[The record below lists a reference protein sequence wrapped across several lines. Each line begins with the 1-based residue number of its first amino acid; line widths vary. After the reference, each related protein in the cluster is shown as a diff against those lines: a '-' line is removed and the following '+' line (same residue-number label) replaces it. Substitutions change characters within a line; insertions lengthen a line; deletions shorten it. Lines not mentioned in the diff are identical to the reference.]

1 MKHEYSLENYRLFR
15 IDGNNLTMMNW
26 ENVRY
31 FLALAEAGTLSG
43 AARLLEVEHATVA
56 RRVESLEAEVGLK
69 LIDRRGRRFLLTADG
84 QQVVTIARQMNDQ
97 VHAISLLSASSNADL
112 NATVTISAPPAFAT
126 ARLAGPIA
134 ALSSKYPG
142 LNICLLGETHY
153 SSLERREADIAI
165 RLTRPSAGDLAIR
178 KLREEAFRP
187 YANRNYL
194 ARTPR
199 EEWRFVAYDE
209 SLEAAPQQAYL
220 LALADRRSI
229 ALRTNTLE
237 IQHALVMAGG
247 GIAMLPDFMVE
258 GDDTIIWACPDQAP
272 LKREVWM
279 VVHTD
284 MKSAP
289 AIRAVINEITI
300 ALDRSVATADQ

>member
-1 MKHEYSLENYRLFR
+1 
-15 IDGNNLTMMNW
+15 MMNW

-31 FLALAEAGTLSG
+31 FLALAEVGTLSG

-56 RRVESLEAEVGLK
+56 RRVESLEAEIGLK

-97 VHAISLLSASSNADL
+97 VHAISRLSASSHADL
-112 NATVTISAPPAFAT
+112 NATVTISAPPAFAA

-134 ALSSKYPG
+134 ALCSKYPG

-165 RLTRPSAGDLAIR
+165 RLTRPSVGNLAIR

-187 YANRNYL
+187 YASRNYL
-194 ARTPR
+194 TTTPR

-220 LALADRRSI
+220 LALADKRSI
-229 ALRTNTLE
+229 ALRTNILE
-237 IQHALVMAGG
+237 IQRALVMAGG

-258 GDDTIIWACPDQAP
+258 GDDAITWVSPNHAP

-279 VVHTD
+279 AVHTD

-289 AIRAVINEITI
+289 AIRAVINEITA
-300 ALDRSVATADQ
+300 ALDQSGATAD

>member
-1 MKHEYSLENYRLFR
+1 ML
-15 IDGNNLTMMNW
+15 NW

-43 AARLLEVEHATVA
+43 AARLLDVEHATVA
-56 RRVESLEAEVGLK
+56 RRIETLEAEVGIK

-84 QQVVTIARQMNDQ
+84 QQVVAIARQMNDQ
-97 VHAISLLSASSNADL
+97 VHAISRLSASSQADL
-112 NATVTISAPPAFAT
+112 NATVTISAPPAFAA
-126 ARLAGPIA
+126 ARLASPIA
-134 ALSSKYPG
+134 ALSAKCPG
-142 LNICLLGETHY
+142 LNICLLGETHD

-165 RLTRPSAGDLAIR
+165 RLTRPSAGNLAIR
-178 KLREEAFRP
+178 KLRDEVFRP
-187 YANRNYL
+187 YASRNYL
-194 ARTPR
+194 ATTPR
-199 EEWRFVAYDE
+199 EDWRFVAYDE

-220 LALADRRSI
+220 LALAAERSV

-247 GIAMLPDFMVE
+247 GIAMLPDFMVG
-258 GDDTIIWACPDQAP
+258 GDDAIIWTSPDQAP

-284 MKSAP
+284 MQSAP
-289 AIRAVINEITI
+289 AIRAVIDEITV
-300 ALDRSVATADQ
+300 ALSSPGAPLHQ